1 MTGKLISIED
11 IVTDHWREFGRNY
24 YQRYD
29 YENLENADA
38 DKVFKQLE
46 QEIPVFIAEAEGN
59 TAVNF
64 NYTDPVDGSVSLN
77 QGYIF
82 KWADGS
88 RFVFRLSGTG
98 SSGATIRIYLEKFS
112 QDIEATVQEA
122 LKSISERALLA
133 SKIQELTG
141 RVKPT
146 VIT

>member
-1 MTGKLISIED
+1 M
-11 IVTDHWREFGRNY
+11 
-24 YQRYD
+24 Q
-29 YENLENADA
+29 
-38 DKVFKQLE
+38 
-46 QEIPVFIAEAEGN
+46 VFIDEAPGN

-64 NYTDPVDGSVSLN
+64 SYTDPVDKSVSAN

-112 QDIEATVQEA
+112 DDINQSVESA
-122 LKSISERALLA
+122 LKTIADRALTA
-133 SKIQELTG
+133 SQIHELTG
-141 RVKPT
+141 RTKPT

>member
-1 MTGKLISIED
+1 MITF
-11 IVTDHWREFGRNY
+11 R
-24 YQRYD
+24 
-29 YENLENADA
+29 
-38 DKVFKQLE
+38 
-46 QEIPVFIAEAEGN
+46 AEAEGN

-64 NYTDPVDGSVSLN
+64 SYKDPVDGSISLN
-77 QGYIF
+77 QGYIY

-112 QDIEATVQEA
+112 EDITLKVEDA
-122 LKSISERALLA
+122 LKTIAERALA
-133 SKIQELTG
+133 GSKITELTG